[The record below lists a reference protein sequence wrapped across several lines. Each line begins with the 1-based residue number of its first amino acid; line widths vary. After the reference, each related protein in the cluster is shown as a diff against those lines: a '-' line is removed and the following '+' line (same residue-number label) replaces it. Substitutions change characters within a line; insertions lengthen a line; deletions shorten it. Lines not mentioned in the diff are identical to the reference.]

1 VLCSLQRQLEALDA
15 VLLTER
21 LQDGAAWL
29 AHLAKWYFWDTTR
42 KDRIAS
48 HARPDVSAAAAA
60 ALPPG
65 DTAVL
70 QALTALDARLYA
82 HAARLAG
89 DVMLR
94 GATAPTRRPLRRCEQ
109 LEEGGQ
115 SDGAAA
121 AGAGDAADVGWGE
134 GWAPLSSGS
143 QKHT

>member
-1 VLCSLQRQLEALDA
+1 MHSQRHLDALDA

-21 LQDGAAWL
+21 LQDGAAWV
-29 AHLAKWYFWDTTR
+29 AHKAKWYFWDVTR

-48 HARPDVSAAAAA
+48 HARPDVSAAAVA

-65 DTAVL
+65 DAAAL

-89 DVMLR
+89 E
-94 GATAPTRRPLRRCEQ
+94 GAWGGGAPAVRRRPLRRCEQ
-109 LEEGGQ
+109 LEEAGGQ
-115 SDGAAA
+115 
-121 AGAGDAADVGWGE
+121 GAGEGDVGDAVGWGE

-143 QKHT
+143 QRHT